1 MAESKPNIFT
11 RLYRQIFPE
20 RRSNFA
26 DYMLAQG
33 QNYLRL
39 YGDGYSG
46 GSGAL
51 QLSAVYACVSKIAD
65 TIASL
70 EPHVVEYRGDSHSA
84 RVMRHDHQAYKM
96 IACEPNPM
104 MGAYEFWQMV
114 ISDALLYGMG
124 LAIINRKEGEMYYL
138 PASRAAMTADK
149 ETGDRFYTYEN
160 APKPVPHTEMLEIRA
175 FRGVNPTQQQ
185 LQNFGT
191 AKAVQDFGSKFFE
204 NGGMLGGI
212 LSTKEHLSVEQMKEA
227 KDMWEREYAGMANA
241 HKMAIL
247 GGGFSYQP
255 LTVPL
260 EQLQFLEMRK
270 YTTEEIARVY
280 GIPPAMIGM
289 DSNTAYSNYEQQVL
303 QFQQGCILPWVRR
316 IEQEVERKLLGVDTP
331 YGCFFD
337 VATLLRADTETRA
350 KYYHSLLQDGVLSIN
365 EVREKE
371 GYGPV
376 EGGDAHHLQ
385 VNMIPL
391 DAMPA
396 FAAKNT
402 QDNGTTGNL
411 DR

>member
-1 MAESKPNIFT
+1 MAESKPNIIQRAF
-11 RLYRQIFPE
+11 RALFPKE
-20 RRSNFA
+20 KRNFA

-33 QNYLRL
+33 QNYMRL

-46 GSGAL
+46 GAAAL

-70 EPHVVEYRGDSHSA
+70 EPHIVEYEGNSHSS
-84 RVMRHDHQAYKM
+84 RKMRHDHQAYNM
-96 IACEPNPM
+96 IAKEPNPM
-104 MGAYEFWQMV
+104 MGSYEFWQMI
-114 ISDALLYGMG
+114 ISDALLYGVG
-124 LAIINRKEGEMYYL
+124 LAIIDRERAEMYYL
-138 PASRAAMTADK
+138 PASRATMTTNKD
-149 ETGDRFYTYEN
+149 TGDRFYTYEN
-160 APKPVPHTEMLEIRA
+160 APKPVPHTEILEIRA

-185 LQNFGT
+185 LQNMST

-204 NGGMLGGI
+204 NGGMMGGI
-212 LSTKEHLSVEQMKEA
+212 LSTKEHLSVEQMQEA
-227 KDMWEREYAGMANA
+227 KDMWQREYAGITNA

-247 GGGFSYQP
+247 GGGFQYQP

-270 YTTEEIARVY
+270 YTTEEIARIY

-289 DSNTAYSNYEQQVL
+289 EGNTAYSNYEQQVL

-316 IEQEVERKLLGVDTP
+316 IELEIERKLLGTDTK

-337 VATLLRADTETRA
+337 VATLLRADTESRA

-371 GYGPV
+371 GLGPV

-402 QDNGTTGNL
+402 QENGTIGDL